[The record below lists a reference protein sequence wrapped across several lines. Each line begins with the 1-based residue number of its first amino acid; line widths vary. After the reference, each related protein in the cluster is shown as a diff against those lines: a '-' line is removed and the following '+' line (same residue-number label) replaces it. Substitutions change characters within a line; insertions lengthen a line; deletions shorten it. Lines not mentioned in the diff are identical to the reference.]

1 MASCGVVSMHAA
13 SAAAIAA
20 RPSRMIAAYWKWP
33 RPGFL
38 APVASGLFVF
48 VSPNYLAGTY
58 DEIRSR
64 ISR

>member
-1 MASCGVVSMHAA
+1 
-13 SAAAIAA
+13 
-20 RPSRMIAAYWKWP
+20 MIAAYWKWP